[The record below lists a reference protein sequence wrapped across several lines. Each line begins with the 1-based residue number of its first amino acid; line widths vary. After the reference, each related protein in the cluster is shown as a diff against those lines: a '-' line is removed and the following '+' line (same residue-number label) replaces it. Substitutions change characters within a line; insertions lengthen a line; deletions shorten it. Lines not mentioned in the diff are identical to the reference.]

1 MGRGRAKGAAF
12 MFTVVLAYFAV
23 TWLSETG
30 HEVISALL
38 LWAVILYS
46 LWELR
51 VDPLYLYEPLVGRE
65 VRLRVG
71 WWALLGG
78 LAGVLAGWLASEAAG
93 GLVRGVESPVGPWDL
108 GVLVALLLLLGL
120 VPFPAGEGAGRAAL
134 EALSEALSDLKP
146 APGRRR
152 IVDAWLRVVDGEGAE
167 LAREAARLQKRLKKL
182 RDQAEIFRAR
192 FHLHETRGV
201 PLEDWIPQRAEE
213 VEAEIREVERR
224 LEEVRA
230 ELAERFRRAL
240 SSAS

>member
-1 MGRGRAKGAAF
+1 MMDRARAKGAAF
-12 MFTVVLAYFAV
+12 MFTVSLAYFAV
-23 TWLSETG
+23 MWLSETG

-46 LWELR
+46 LWELK
-51 VDPLYLYEPLVGRE
+51 VDPLYLYEPLVGGE
-65 VRLRVG
+65 MRLRAG
-71 WWALLGG
+71 WWALAGG

-93 GLVRGVESPVGPWDL
+93 LIRGVEPPIGRWEL
-108 GVLVALLLLLGL
+108 GVLVAILMLGL
-120 VPFPAGEGAGRAAL
+120 VPSPLREGGARRAAL

-146 APGRRR
+146 APSRRR

-167 LAREAARLQKRLKKL
+167 LAREAARLQRRLKKL

-201 PLEDWIPQRAEE
+201 PLEDWIPQKAEE

-230 ELAERFRRAL
+230 ELVERFRRAL